1 MLPISDISL
10 YQTHRP
16 YVNIALIALN
26 TIVFAY
32 SVLLND
38 FDLFRFNY
46 MFGLIPAELA
56 AGRVLEGVR
65 VLTPTGPVDVDIA
78 SPIGPW
84 GTVFTSMFM
93 HGGWMHF
100 IGNMLFLWVFGDNL
114 EARLGHV
121 KYLLFYLGCG
131 IVAVWAHVVT
141 DVDSTVPL
149 IGASGAISGVL
160 GAYLVLYP
168 YNRVTT
174 LIFMLFITVIRSCRR
189 SCWPTW
195 GSGSCSSPSCPGALP
210 GSGLPGP
217 RLRGKLRGLHG
228 PRRRL
233 RRRCP
238 GHGPVQAGGGRAPP
252 AQGPPVP
259 STGDDPTV
267 TESER
272 ERPSGGAGTEPSVTL
287 PTAAPTGSR

>member
-16 YVNIALIALN
+16 YANIVLIALN

-46 MFGLIPAELA
+46 MFGVIPAELA

-65 VLTPTGPVDVDIA
+65 VFTPRGPVDVDIA

-131 IVAVWAHVVT
+131 IVAVWAHVIT

-168 YNRVTT
+168 YNRITT
-174 LIFMLFITVIRSCRR
+174 LIFMLFITVIRVPAVLLLGF
-189 SCWPTW
+189 WFVLQLFQGV
-195 GSGSCSSPSCPGALP
+195 GSLGP
-210 GSGLPGP
+210 GSGGVAYMAHVGGFVAGVSAMVLYKLAVGEPLLP
-217 RLRGKLRGLHG
+217 RG
-228 PRRRL
+228 RRE
-233 RRRCP
+233 
-238 GHGPVQAGGGRAPP
+238 VGR
-252 AQGPPVP
+252 
-259 STGDDPTV
+259 S
-267 TESER
+267 
-272 ERPSGGAGTEPSVTL
+272 
-287 PTAAPTGSR
+287 